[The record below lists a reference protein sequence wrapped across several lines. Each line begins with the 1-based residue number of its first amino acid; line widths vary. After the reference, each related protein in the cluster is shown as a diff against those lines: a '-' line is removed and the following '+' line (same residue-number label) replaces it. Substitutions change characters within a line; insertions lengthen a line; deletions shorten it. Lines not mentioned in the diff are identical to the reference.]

1 MRRDEFH
8 APDKKNFL
16 MKTIIFVEIH
26 LRPPAKATRSLR
38 SGPYAQSH
46 RDESNAASPTRQ
58 AQRGK
63 SPQRAAV
70 LFVSLN
76 SLGFV
81 SGYRFS
87 DSEKTRRSNAPVGGW
102 GLDWCKRHY

>member
-1 MRRDEFH
+1 MRQRRISCARDEFH

-46 RDESNAASPTRQ
+46 RDESNAASPTQQVQRSKSNAASPTQQ
-58 AQRGK
+58 AQRDK
-63 SPQRAAV
+63 PDAASPRNA
-70 LFVSLN
+70 L
-76 SLGFV
+76 
-81 SGYRFS
+81 RCFS
-87 DSEKTRRSNAPVGGW
+87 FLSTV
-102 GLDWCKRHY
+102 